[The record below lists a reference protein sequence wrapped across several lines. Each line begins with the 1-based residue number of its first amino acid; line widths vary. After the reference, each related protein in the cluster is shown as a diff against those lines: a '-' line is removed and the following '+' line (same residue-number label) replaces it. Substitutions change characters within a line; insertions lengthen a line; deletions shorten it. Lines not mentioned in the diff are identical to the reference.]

1 MKTKLTPIL
10 ENKAVE
16 LYAHNPNIKHS
27 EVAEQLDINPKTL
40 FKLRKQPQFWEKVYG
55 EFMIHFEAE
64 IPDVIRAMI
73 REAKHGNVQAGRLM
87 LEFGNKLS
95 QRLEVNVVSPF
106 EKWLIHDSK
115 DISSTTNIQ
124 SAEIVKDILPDRI
137 ADNSHEAV
145 EEEFAKLDKELI
157 QKKASMKRRRELYS
171 WSKRAELVGIA
182 PLPPRR
188 PTKGQRIEWE
198 MSIIR
203 AEQELGIGKS

>member
-106 EKWLIHDSK
+106 EKWLIQDARE
-115 DISSTTNIQ
+115 IPN
-124 SAEIVKDILPDRI
+124 AEIVMDVLPDRD

-145 EEEFAKLDKELI
+145 EEEFAQLDKELI
-157 QKKASMKRRRELYS
+157 KKKVSMKRRRELYS
-171 WSKRAELVGIA
+171 WSKRAELCGIA

-203 AEQELGIGKS
+203 AEQELGIGKTEKDTKW